1 MLPSLISRVALRAG
15 IDVTAM
21 SRRVSVESALRI
33 AIMYLFIGCEGI
45 LLATNTL
52 VAAHATVTTGMPRA
66 EGMATSGE
74 SALAELRRVQVA
86 RGPGGLSVEFMLSG
100 PVTPKLTSLHS
111 PTRVVVDLPKTL
123 ARTQQRRTTVGGGG
137 VKAVRVGM
145 DGRLPPTTRV
155 VVDLAQPMA
164 YEIVPGSAH
173 NLILRLHTL
182 SARNVNSIESSN
194 QRAEVVRRATKV
206 PALAAP
212 FAWPSDRQLA
222 PKTPNSPLDTA
233 GRGAG
238 RPSALNAE
246 DQIKT
251 GAAKSESVSANRDP
265 DTVDLA
271 ELRRLVLACGP
282 GGLTVEFMLSGPVT
296 PKLTALDSPTRV
308 VVDLPKT
315 VARTQQRRM
324 TVGSN
329 GVNALRVGMDGH
341 VPPTT
346 RVVVDLAQAL
356 DYEIV
361 PGSHNRLILSL
372 HSLVANNSGSIEA
385 FNDNGAAPSA
395 PKVPSSP
402 SNPTA
407 VLVAGG
413 EIGGVVRSGSVLLP
427 GATVFAIHSVTGQK
441 FVTSTGVGGDYVLR
455 VAPDGQYVVH
465 AEMTA
470 FAPATQQ
477 VLIDTSQRYTQ
488 VDLLLHLLS
497 RARSAQSQTASPSLK
512 ESKTPEVTQN
522 ESTDAAS
529 GALEGPVALPE
540 ADTSPDSATESIV
553 ILGSPSAPAG
563 GRPGKVDLNHQHGNV
578 SYTLGD
584 SALDATPYSLQGNKA
599 GKPQYIQ
606 HRFSASLGGPL
617 RIPGIYQGDEQTSFF
632 LSFSGSRRENPF
644 DAFST
649 VPTLL
654 ERNGNFSQTRLL
666 SGLHAPSAVEIF
678 NPQTKQQFVNNTL
691 PPALINP
698 AAARLLAFIPEPNT
712 PGDVENFHFVT
723 SRINNTNDI
732 NFRLVRTLAGLSA
745 GQRHG
750 KRNNVNL
757 AFHYHTGH
765 KVLTNPFPTVG
776 GNTFTRSIDVNA
788 GYGHSAGKLT
798 NSLRFDFNRYG
809 VATQN
814 LYAFQSNI
822 IAELGIKGV
831 SQDPF
836 DWGLPNLSF
845 TNFSGL
851 HDTNPISR
859 HDQTF
864 SISDSMIW
872 KHGRHTMRWGG
883 DFRRIQLNPRTD
895 SNSRGSF
902 TFTGSNTA
910 QSVGGV
916 PVSGTGFDFAD
927 FLLGL
932 PQLTSVQFGASKRQ
946 FRGNSWDLFVQN
958 DWRPRANLTLNVGL
972 RYEYVS
978 PFSEI
983 DNRIVNLDVAPGFT
997 AVASVLP
1004 GRSGPFT
1011 GTFPT
1016 SLINPDRNNFAPR
1029 LGIAWKP
1036 FSKTIARAGYAIHYN
1051 TGAYSN
1057 IVQQLAFQPPF
1068 SITQTNLESAA
1079 LPLTLENGFSGASR
1093 STITNNFGVSRDYR
1107 LGYVQVW
1114 NLDLQRE
1121 MRSNVVMNLDYT
1133 GTKGTR
1139 LDILQA
1145 PNRGPDGVRIPGV
1158 QPFLW
1163 ETSDGNSVAHSGTLR
1178 LRKRLQHGVSVG
1190 GSYIFSKS
1198 IDNASTIGGGDTV
1211 VAQDPFNLRAERG
1224 LSSFDQ
1230 RQRFTADYLW
1240 ELPFGLQRQWLAQP
1254 GIIETLF
1261 GEWQWSG
1268 DWTIASGHPFT
1279 AHVLGD
1285 FADVQRGTNG
1295 TLRADVTGQPVT
1307 LPNPTIA
1314 DWFNTAAFAVPP
1326 LGQFG
1331 NAGRNTIPG
1340 PGKVV
1345 FNMTATKQIRLV
1357 GGNGRTLEL
1366 RMQAFNLFN
1375 TPQLKVID
1383 TVVNSPSYGRVT
1395 SVGSM
1400 RKLQTVVRLRF

>member
-1 MLPSLISRVALRAG
+1 
-15 IDVTAM
+15 
-21 SRRVSVESALRI
+21 
-33 AIMYLFIGCEGI
+33 
-45 LLATNTL
+45 
-52 VAAHATVTTGMPRA
+52 
-66 EGMATSGE
+66 MATAGQ
-74 SALAELRRVQVA
+74 SALAELRRVLVV
-86 RGPGGLSVEFMLSG
+86 RGSGGLTVEFMLSG
-100 PVTPKLTSLHS
+100 PVIPKVSSLHS
-111 PTRVVVDLPKTL
+111 PTRVVVDLPKTV
-123 ARTQQRRTTVGGGG
+123 AKRQQ
-137 VKAVRVGM
+137 
-145 DGRLPPTTRV
+145 
-155 VVDLAQPMA
+155 
-164 YEIVPGSAH
+164 H
-173 NLILRLHTL
+173 
-182 SARNVNSIESSN
+182 
-194 QRAEVVRRATKV
+194 
-206 PALAAP
+206 
-212 FAWPSDRQLA
+212 
-222 PKTPNSPLDTA
+222 
-233 GRGAG
+233 
-238 RPSALNAE
+238 
-246 DQIKT
+246 
-251 GAAKSESVSANRDP
+251 
-265 DTVDLA
+265 
-271 ELRRLVLACGP
+271 
-282 GGLTVEFMLSGPVT
+282 
-296 PKLTALDSPTRV
+296 
-308 VVDLPKT
+308 
-315 VARTQQRRM
+315 RM

-356 DYEIV
+356 DYEIIA
-361 PGSHNRLILSL
+361 GSHNSLILRL
-372 HSLVANNSGSIEA
+372 HSIVAINSGSIEA
-385 FNDNGAAPSA
+385 FNDNRAAASA
-395 PKVPSSP
+395 TKVSSSP
-402 SNPTA
+402 SSPTA
-407 VLVAGG
+407 VLAAGG
-413 EIGGVVRSGSVLLP
+413 EIGGVVRSGSVVLP
-427 GATVFAIHSVTGQK
+427 GVTVFAIHGATGQK
-441 FVTSTGVGGDYVLR
+441 FVTSTGVGGDYALR
-455 VAPDGQYVVH
+455 VAPDGEYVVH

-470 FAPATQQ
+470 FAPATQR
-477 VLIDTSQRYTQ
+477 VLIDTMQHHAQ
-488 VDLLLHLLS
+488 VDLSLHLLS
-497 RARSAQSQTASPSLK
+497 RARSAQSQTASPGLK
-512 ESKTPEVTQN
+512 ESKLPEMTQN
-522 ESTDAAS
+522 ESTDTAS
-529 GALEGPVALPE
+529 GALEALVALPE
-540 ADTSPDSATESIV
+540 ADTSPDSAAESIV
-553 ILGSPSAPAG
+553 VFGSPSALAS
-563 GRPGKVDLNHQHGNV
+563 GRPGKVDLNHRHGNV

-584 SALDATPYSLQGNKA
+584 SALDASPYSLQGNKA
-599 GKPQYIQ
+599 GKPQYTQ

-617 RIPGIYQGDEQTSFF
+617 RIPGIYQSNEQTSFF

-654 ERNGNFSQTRLL
+654 ERSGNFSQTRLL
-666 SGLHAPSAVEIF
+666 NRLHAPSAVEIF
-678 NPQTKQQFVNNTL
+678 NPQTDQQFVNNTL

-698 AAARLLAFIPEPNT
+698 AAQRLLAFIPEPNM
-712 PGDVENFHFVT
+712 PGEVENFHFVT
-723 SRINNTNDI
+723 SRTNNTNDI
-732 NFRLVRTLAGLSA
+732 NFRLVRTLAGISA
-745 GQRHG
+745 GQQQR

-757 AFHYHTGH
+757 AFHYHTGD

-776 GNTFTRSIDVNA
+776 GNTFMRSIDVNV
-788 GYGHSAGKLT
+788 GYGYSAGKLT
-798 NSLRFDFNRYG
+798 SSLRVDFNRHA
-809 VATQN
+809 VSTQN
-814 LYAFQSNI
+814 LYAFQNNI
-822 IAELGIKGV
+822 IAALGIKGV

-851 HDTNPISR
+851 HDTNPLSR
-859 HDQTF
+859 HDQTI
-864 SISDSMIW
+864 SISNSTVW
-872 KHGRHTMRWGG
+872 KHGHHTVHWGG

-910 QSVGGV
+910 RSVGGV
-916 PVSGTGFDFAD
+916 PVSRTGFDFAD

-932 PQLTSVQFGASKRQ
+932 PQLTSVQFGASKGH

-958 DWRPRANLTLNVGL
+958 DWHPRANLTLNLGL

-997 AVASVLP
+997 AVATVLP

-1036 FSKTIARAGYAIHYN
+1036 FSKTIVRTGYAVHYN
-1051 TGAYSN
+1051 TAAYSS
-1057 IVQQLAFQPPF
+1057 IAQQLAFQPPF
-1068 SITQTNLESAA
+1068 SITRTNVESAA
-1079 LPLTLENGFSGASR
+1079 LPLTLENGFSEASQLA
-1093 STITNNFGVSRDYR
+1093 ITNNFGVSRNYR

-1114 NLDLQRE
+1114 SLDLQRE
-1121 MRSNVVMNLDYT
+1121 IRSNVIMNLDYT
-1133 GTKGTR
+1133 GTRGTH
-1139 LDILQA
+1139 LDVLQA
-1145 PNRGPDGVRIPGV
+1145 PNRGPDGVRIPGA

-1163 ETSDGNSVAHSGTLR
+1163 ETSDGNSVAHSGSLR
-1178 LRKRLQHGVSVG
+1178 LRKRLQRGVSIG

-1230 RQRFTADYLW
+1230 RQRFTGDYLW
-1240 ELPFGLQRQWLAQP
+1240 ELPFGLERQWLTQP
-1254 GIIETLF
+1254 GIIEALF

-1285 FADVQRGTNG
+1285 FGDVQRGTNG
-1295 TLRADVTGQPVT
+1295 TLRADVTGQPVI

-1314 DWFNTAAFAVPP
+1314 EWFNTAAFAVPP

-1345 FNMTATKQIRLV
+1345 FNMTASKQIRLV

-1400 RKLQTVVRLRF
+1400 RKLQTVLRFRF